1 MSTAQSQPLFLYE
14 IADELNESLSCLV
27 IFEMKC
33 LRPSIIISYKLY
45 QLLFR
50 YFQFFFLDPNLTFLF
65 LMSQTI
71 QIEGTTRKEKQR
83 HEMEIA
89 GEEGRFSKSHFFFIL
104 AKEEKRRRT
113 KNELQFSSWY

>member
-1 MSTAQSQPLFLYE
+1 
-14 IADELNESLSCLV
+14 
-27 IFEMKC
+27 MKC

-50 YFQFFFLDPNLTFLF
+50 YFQFFLDPNFNIF
-65 LMSQTI
+65 IFMSQTI

-83 HEMEIA
+83 HKMEIA

-104 AKEEKRRRT
+104 AKEEERRRT
-113 KNELQFSSWY
+113 KNEL